1 MYANGLLA
9 CMYHVYAWYLE
20 MSNTSNTRLKEKG
33 RSQICFATPW
43 RKGRNTDRTINHK
56 ILITAP
62 AAT

>member
-33 RSQICFATPW
+33 KKSNLLCYSLEE
-43 RKGRNTDRTINHK
+43 RKKHR
-56 ILITAP
+56 
-62 AAT
+62 